1 MSRELEDRIAAAAGR
16 PISTELGGFDED
28 DLLVFREGLEFILR
42 LALKADA
49 RAIASAL
56 VEIREHGERSTRKLG
71 VARGLVTTAYAY
83 EKALRTLEDGEF
95 AGSGASAANALSGSG
110 CGPLP
115 PRRIGARR
123 AALSSLRR
131 SAQGLM
137 CATAW

>member
-42 LALKADA
+42 LAQKADA

-83 EKALRTLEDGEF
+83 EKALRTLEDGELREAARQQRTHYLAQAAARYLR
-95 AGSGASAANALSGSG
+95 AGSVRAARP
-110 CGPLP
+110 CPHC
-115 PRRIGARR
+115 GARR
-123 AALSSLRR
+123 R
-131 SAQGLM
+131 G
-137 CATAW
+137 